1 MSARLVL
8 HDSPVV
14 AGRFV
19 LDHRADGDRDAV
31 GPRRSGSAVVGAVG
45 DHDDERLGNVPDG
58 GCFGVLERG
67 FCVDLHTAAVSD
79 VGVGDR
85 ELGVERFALMVER
98 TRNAPVVR
106 YGADDIDVEIVS
118 VSPVGLDVEKVI
130 DGLAQAGFVVTV
142 LGRHVVD
149 REPVAHEHQI
159 DVALGGLLYGD
170 DLFIPVEIGDSR
182 LDDRQ
187 RVAQRGIGIRAL
199 DDDER
204 RARQFRLV
212 AADLEAQFLGRSG
225 FRLDAGNPCRFL
237 LLDFDPVLRVALEL
251 G

>member
-1 MSARLVL
+1 MS
-8 HDSPVV
+8 S
-14 AGRFV
+14 
-19 LDHRADGDRDAV
+19 
-31 GPRRSGSAVVGAVG
+31 
-45 DHDDERLGNVPDG
+45 
-58 GCFGVLERG
+58 
-67 FCVDLHTAAVSD
+67 
-79 VGVGDR
+79 
-85 ELGVERFALMVER
+85 
-98 TRNAPVVR
+98 
-106 YGADDIDVEIVS
+106 IVN
-118 VSPVGLDVEKVI
+118 
-130 DGLAQAGFVVTV
+130 
-142 LGRHVVD
+142 
-149 REPVAHEHQI
+149 PVAHEHQI